1 VTLTDLPSELPLLRA
16 NVRANESPA
25 SCPVAIEPLKW
36 GDADAVARVGKKDVV
51 LCSDALYQNDEA
63 TQLALAETLLGVCE
77 IRKGRIMFA
86 YNFRENLA
94 ADRRFFDATDALFGD
109 PTRHDVEED
118 EDIWLF
124 EYQPLTRC

>member
-1 VTLTDLPSELPLLRA
+1 MTLTDLPSELPLLRA
-16 NVRANESPA
+16 NARANPSP
-25 SCPVAIEPLKW
+25 CPVAVEPCAW

-63 TQLALAETLLGVCE
+63 TQCALAETLLGVCDAA
-77 IRKGRIMFA
+77 KGRIMFA

-94 ADRRFFDATDALFGD
+94 ADRRFFDATDTLFGH
-109 PTRHDVEED
+109 PTQHELEED

-124 EYQPLTRC
+124 EYRPSTRC

>member
-1 VTLTDLPSELPLLRA
+1 MASASLGSH
-16 NVRANESPA
+16 VRAVRA
-25 SCPVAIEPLKW
+25 
-36 GDADAVARVGKKDVV
+36 
-51 LCSDALYQNDEA
+51 ALTS

-94 ADRRFFDATDALFGD
+94 ADRRFFDATDTLFGH
-109 PTRHDVEED
+109 PTQHELEED

-124 EYQPLTRC
+124 EYRPSTRC